1 VRKIHLLPNLLT
13 LGNAFCGLLAIAKGI
28 DALVYS
34 QSDPGI
40 FYSKMESACWLI
52 FVGMLFDAFDG
63 KVARMVGGSSA
74 FGAQLDS
81 FSDMVS
87 FGIAPALLAKVLI
100 EHEGAALGYSVH
112 PRLHFV
118 AAAVFSIMAILR
130 LARFNLENEPDE
142 SAHRY
147 FKGLPSPGAAG
158 ALCSTMLVYLVLR
171 DPRIEKSEGLSTPLG
186 ALLSFFPDLSQ
197 SPQLV
202 WFLPFLALC
211 LPGLGLL
218 MVSRVRYVH
227 MTSFLAG
234 RGQFVT
240 LVALVV
246 AAFCLYTAPALA
258 LFLVF
263 NVYVLAGL
271 LLGLRQ
277 RPQAGPQPGPQA

>member
-13 LGNAFCGLLAIAKGI
+13 LGNSFCGLLAISKGI
-28 DALVYS
+28 DALAFT

-52 FVGMLFDAFDG
+52 FIGMIFDAFDG

-87 FGIAPALLAKVLI
+87 FGIAPAVLAKILI

-130 LARFNLENEPDE
+130 LARFNLETEPDE
-142 SAHRY
+142 SSHQY

-158 ALCSTMLVYLVLR
+158 ALCSTMLLYLVLR
-171 DPRIEKSEGLSTPLG
+171 DPAIEKTEGLATPLG
-186 ALLSFFPDLSQ
+186 RLLAWFPELQ
-197 SPQLV
+197 RSPELV
-202 WFLPFLALC
+202 WFLPLLALS
-211 LPGLGLL
+211 LPALGLL

-246 AAFCLYTAPALA
+246 AAFCLYTAPVLA

-271 LLGLRQ
+271 VLGLR
-277 RPQAGPQPGPQA
+277 RRPGPEPAA

>member
-1 VRKIHLLPNLLT
+1 MRKIHLLPNLIT
-13 LGNAFCGLLAIAKGI
+13 LGNSFCGLLAIAKGI
-28 DALVYS
+28 DALAFA
-34 QSDPGI
+34 QTDPGV

-81 FSDMVS
+81 FSDMLS
-87 FGIAPALLAKVLI
+87 FGIAPAVLAKILI
-100 EHEGAALGYSVH
+100 EHEGPAFGYTVH

-130 LARFNLENEPDE
+130 LARFNLETEPDE
-142 SAHRY
+142 SAHQF

-158 ALCSTMLVYLVLR
+158 ALCSSMLMYLVLR
-171 DPRIEKSEGLSTPLG
+171 DPGIENSEGSRTPLG
-186 ALLSFFPDLSQ
+186 MVLSSFPDLSH
-197 SPQLV
+197 SHGLV

-211 LPGLGLL
+211 LPGLGFL

-240 LVALVV
+240 LVVLVV
-246 AAFCLYTAPALA
+246 AAFCLYTAPVLA
-258 LFLVF
+258 MFLVF
-263 NVYVLAGL
+263 NVYVIAGL
-271 LLGLRQ
+271 LLSLRK
-277 RPQAGPQPGPQA
+277 RPQTEAEAGA

>member
-13 LGNAFCGLLAIAKGI
+13 LGNSFCGLLAISKGI
-28 DALVYS
+28 DALAFT
-34 QSDPGI
+34 QTDPGI

-52 FVGMLFDAFDG
+52 FIGMIFDAFDG

-87 FGIAPALLAKVLI
+87 FGIAPAVLAKILI

-130 LARFNLENEPDE
+130 LARFNLETEPGE
-142 SAHRY
+142 SSHQF

-158 ALCSTMLVYLVLR
+158 ALCSTMLLYLVLR
-171 DPRIEKSEGLSTPLG
+171 DPAIERSEGLVTPLG
-186 ALLSFFPDLSQ
+186 ALLAWFPGLQ
-197 SPQLV
+197 RSPELV
-202 WFLPFLALC
+202 WFLPVLALC
-211 LPGLGLL
+211 LPTLGLL

-271 LLGLRQ
+271 VLGLRR
-277 RPQAGPQPGPQA
+277 RPEPEPPA